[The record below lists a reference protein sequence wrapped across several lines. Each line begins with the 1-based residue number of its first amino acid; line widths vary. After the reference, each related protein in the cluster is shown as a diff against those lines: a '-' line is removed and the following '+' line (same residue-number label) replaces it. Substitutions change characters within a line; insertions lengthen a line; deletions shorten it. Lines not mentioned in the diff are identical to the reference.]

1 MMRLNGE
8 NGLEREGGSVL
19 RSTEKLS
26 DSTPPQGPAAWAE
39 AWARIRAKLRE
50 HDPEA
55 NLILTHRGLGYSL
68 ELA

>member
-1 MMRLNGE
+1 IK
-8 NGLEREGGSVL
+8 
-19 RSTEKLS
+19 T
-26 DSTPPQGPAAWAE
+26 
-39 AWARIRAKLRE
+39 IRAKLRE